1 MQVGAPLRAREDI
14 AQTGAALR
22 DAMTTLLHQA
32 QQHYPMQPGAYW
44 VPRRLGGTAPTPA
57 ETARMEADEAA
68 ARAAAAAAKK
78 AANRAGRPGR

>member
-1 MQVGAPLRAREDI
+1 
-14 AQTGAALR
+14 
-22 DAMTTLLHQA
+22 
-32 QQHYPMQPGAYW
+32 MQPGAYW

-57 ETARMEADEAA
+57 EAARMEADEAA